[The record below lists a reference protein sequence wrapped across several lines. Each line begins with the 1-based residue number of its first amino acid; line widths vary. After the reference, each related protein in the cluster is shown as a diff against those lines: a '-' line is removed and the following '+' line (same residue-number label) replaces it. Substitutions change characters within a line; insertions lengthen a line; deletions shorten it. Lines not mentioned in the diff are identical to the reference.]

1 MITFC
6 HMNQLTPFSKSRH
19 FQFIKFILIEQFF
32 FHGLLKNKHSL
43 IYNQNDCF
51 AFSFVTLIKADIQV
65 LRFLKSVS
73 ISHDTN
79 LTLIS
84 DLEQDK

>member
-6 HMNQLTPFSKSRH
+6 QMKQLTPFSKSRH
-19 FQFIKFILIEQFF
+19 FQFVKFILIEQGFF
-32 FHGLLKNKHSL
+32 LVLLSNKHSL

-51 AFSFVTLIKADIQV
+51 AFSFETSIKADIQV